1 MRKRLISNLV
11 AAAGVSLAAA
21 VPALADCQGLDAQVK
36 AAISS
41 GDIGALP
48 ALADQISK
56 DTSCDSSYVD
66 HARRAM
72 ALSIMAAGQKEDG
85 SAPPEFVKGAAAIA
99 RPWQVAMALGDL
111 KYDNKDY
118 AGAVEAYESAIND
131 IRNVKLVPK
140 APEPAIEK
148 YLAQRAYQAKSLAPT
163 YVASRGFRGEP
174 TGVMVPTFRNFTA
187 VSVPVPICFE
197 TGESALTPDGVKAVD
212 DLYNFLKGQ
221 KLTAVVLIGHTDE
234 RGSPSYT
241 TSFRRH
247 GPRPSPRPCTS
258 AVSTTPSRRRATA
271 NASLSRRMTGRN
283 TARKIFSPFRPPCRI
298 QDHPVERCSPANDR
312 RQRSAKVIFEAQA
325 FPAFLVF
332 MSSHRSLRSK
342 GS

>member
-1 MRKRLISNLV
+1 MRHRLCISLL

-21 VPALADCQGLDAQVK
+21 APALADCQGLDAQVK

-56 DTSCDSSYVD
+56 DTSCDSTYVD

-72 ALSIMAAGQKEDG
+72 ALSIMSAGQKEDG

-111 KYDNKDY
+111 KYDEKDY

-187 VSVPVPICFE
+187 VSVPVPIRFE

-221 KLTAVVLIGHTDE
+221 KLTAIVLIGHTDE
-234 RGSPSYT
+234 RGSPSYNDQLSAARAQAVAEALHQRGIDYT
-241 TSFRRH
+241 IKTEGH
-247 GPRPSPRPCTS
+247 GERE
-258 AVSTTPSRRRATA
+258 
-271 NASLSRRMTGRN
+271 
-283 TARKIFSPFRPPCRI
+283 PFQADDRSKYSEE
-298 QDHPVERCSPANDR
+298 DLFAFDR
-312 RQRSAKVIFEAQA
+312 RVEFKIVQ
-325 FPAFLVF
+325 
-332 MSSHRSLRSK
+332 
-342 GS
+342 

>member
-1 MRKRLISNLV
+1 MRQRLYISLL

-56 DTSCDSSYVD
+56 DTSCDSTYVD

-85 SAPPEFVKGAAAIA
+85 SAPPEFVTGAAAIA

-163 YVASRGFRGEP
+163 YVASRGFRGES

-187 VSVPVPICFE
+187 VSVPVPIRFE

-234 RGSPSYT
+234 RGSPSYNDQLSAARAQAVAEALHQRGLDYT
-241 TSFRRH
+241 IKTEGH
-247 GPRPSPRPCTS
+247 GERE
-258 AVSTTPSRRRATA
+258 
-271 NASLSRRMTGRN
+271 
-283 TARKIFSPFRPPCRI
+283 PFQADDRSKYSEE
-298 QDHPVERCSPANDR
+298 DLFAFDR
-312 RQRSAKVIFEAQA
+312 RVEFKIVQ
-325 FPAFLVF
+325 
-332 MSSHRSLRSK
+332 
-342 GS
+342 